1 MLIEAA
7 KGGNAAVVCF
17 LLENSI
23 PPNPPD
29 LSLASLPTPMTTP
42 TVPPPRVPPVHA
54 TQPPVLEHPDFPD
67 VNFPPSLSAQLS
79 TLSSKLSQCPV
90 APPTSPLIDS
100 PELLFPDMPI
110 TSSAPSSMMSSIS
123 QSLSDMSCCGTQVTS
138 TAVQTDTKGINEKL
152 SVIQGKLA
160 KALKNAPFDSS
171 LLSNQLLQT
180 MANEWTD
187 VDADDVPIPPSPF
200 SLPTNNSGGIPI
212 DDQGDSEGLM
222 VAEPAQ
228 TLHDTI
234 GDIFYEGGKT
244 EFDVL

>member
-7 KGGNAAVVCF
+7 KGGNAAVVCY

-29 LSLASLPTPMTTP
+29 LSLASMPTPMTTP

-54 TQPPVLEHPDFPD
+54 TQPPVLEHSDFPD
-67 VNFPPSLSAQLS
+67 VNFPLSLSAQLS
-79 TLSSKLSQCPV
+79 TLSNQLSQCPV

-100 PELLFPDMPI
+100 QELLFPDMPI
-110 TSSAPSSMMSSIS
+110 TSAAPSSMLSSVS
-123 QSLSDMSCCGTQVTS
+123 QSLSNMSSCATKVTS

-152 SVIQGKLA
+152 SVIQGKLV

-171 LLSNQLLQT
+171 LLPSQLLQT

-187 VDADDVPIPPSPF
+187 LDTDETPTPPSPF
-200 SLPTNNSGGIPI
+200 SLTTSGTGVAPI
-212 DDQGDSEGLM
+212 DDQVESEELM

-234 GDIFYEGGKT
+234 GDIFSEGK
-244 EFDVL
+244 LN